1 VAPAS
6 RSDKWQQRGSE
17 GGVGPLLREAGNHMW
32 KGEKEGADASLCRMR
47 EENWGLMHHGE
58 EWEGAW
64 VCGAD
69 AEEGAQHPTCT
80 MRHGS

>member
-1 VAPAS
+1 
-6 RSDKWQQRGSE
+6 
-17 GGVGPLLREAGNHMW
+17 MW